1 MTEIFLIIISLGVF
15 GVVFELEQIR
25 KKLDK

>member
-1 MTEIFLIIISLGVF
+1 MNTEDN
-15 GVVFELEQIR
+15 R